1 MTTAPYRA
9 RFTDRTALVTGAG
22 SGIGR
27 TIARALAAEGANVVV
42 VGRRREPLGET
53 AASIEAAGGK
63 ALAVTADVVRAAEVE
78 AAVAAAVEHFG
89 SLDVAVNNAGVFRGG
104 APLADLA
111 EEDWHT
117 QLGVNVTGVFLAL
130 RAEIRQMRTQPSG
143 GAIVNI
149 ASTFGA
155 HARHPGAA
163 AYAATKAAVS
173 VLTRG
178 AALDHIR
185 EGIRVNA
192 VSPGAVNTPMSLQ
205 PGETEADR
213 SARART
219 ALPLGRVTTTEEVAA
234 AVLHLASDDAAS
246 TVGTD
251 LVVDSGATA

>member
-1 MTTAPYRA
+1 MTTA
-9 RFTDRTALVTGAG
+9 RFTGRTALVTGAG

-27 TIARALAAEGANVVV
+27 AVALAFAAEGANLVVA
-42 VGRRREPLGET
+42 GRRQEPLDET
-53 AASIEAAGGK
+53 VTRIEAMGGK
-63 ALAVTADVVRAAEVE
+63 ALAVTADVSRAAD
-78 AAVAAAVEHFG
+78 AQALVAAAVDHFG

-104 APLADLA
+104 APLADLS

-117 QLGVNVTGVFLAL
+117 QLDTNVTGVFLAL
-130 RAEIRQMRTQPSG
+130 RAEIRQMRTQPAG

-149 ASTFGA
+149 ASVFGV

-163 AYAATKAAVS
+163 AYAASKAAVS

-185 EGIRVNA
+185 DGVRINA
-192 VSPGAVNTPMSLQ
+192 VSPGAVDTSMSLG

-213 SARART
+213 AERMREAV
-219 ALPLGRVTTTEEVAA
+219 PLGRVSATEEVAA
-234 AVLHLASDDAAS
+234 AVLHLASDAASS